1 MIKYSDILGWIKS
14 FFRGRKKKCAC
25 KSSCCS
31 KSELIIVFDE
41 KNSSEDDS
49 GSDIEIISDH
59 EIIKV
64 R

>member
-31 KSELIIVFDE
+31 RSEIIIAYE
-41 KNSSEDDS
+41 ENSSDDES
-49 GSDIEIISDH
+49 SDIEIISDH
-59 EIIKV
+59 DMIKV
-64 R
+64 K